1 MATGSNRQLLISAVR
16 TTTDYVLIVLYGSLM
31 LLALGASLRAG
42 LGRSQP
48 GELWGTLRYGY
59 YLTTSFY
66 FRAILFGLV
75 HFAGAWGLRRLRI
88 PRTLIALL
96 GAIAAAVLSF
106 FLVFDSARSPT
117 IPLEFIF
124 AFGYLPIPIPPF
136 LGIVYGA
143 LILPRDAAGQAPR
156 LSLRHWA
163 VLLPLALMGLST
175 VRSSGEQSATAKRE
189 PEPQVI
195 WVTWNPGLEPLTVQP
210 FGMPGTAS
218 HGWLDGPTRPGAH
231 IALTEVE
238 IDRLRLARATG
249 KMTVIGGVGN
259 EQTSRGRCI
268 LILHQQLQEP
278 FDYSRPEG
286 EASVIY
292 WQSSSSWQR
301 LPTDAPAST
310 RKGHLSASP
319 DHPEVTC
326 YDVDT
331 VPPHRPLCGS
341 SFFWTKTNGE
351 RR

>member
-16 TTTDYVLIVLYGSLM
+16 TTIDYVLVVLYGSLM

-42 LGRSQP
+42 HGRGHP

-75 HFAGAWGLRRLRI
+75 LFAGAWGLHRLRT

-96 GAIAAAVLSF
+96 GAFAAALLSF
-106 FLVFDSARSPT
+106 FLVFDRTRSPT

-124 AFGYLPIPIPPF
+124 GFGYLPIPIPPL

-143 LILPRDAAGQAPR
+143 LILHRDAAGKATR
-156 LSLRHWA
+156 LSPRHWA
-163 VLLPLALMGLST
+163 ALLPLALMGLGT
-175 VRSSGEQSATAKRE
+175 VRSVTQPAIAKRD

-195 WVTWNPGLEPLTVQP
+195 WVTWNPGREPLVVKP
-210 FGMPGTAS
+210 FDMPATAS
-218 HGWLDGPTRPGAH
+218 RGWLDGPPRPGVH
-231 IALTEVE
+231 IALTEIE
-238 IDRLRLARATG
+238 IGRLRLAGATG
-249 KMTVIGGVGN
+249 KMTVVGGVGD

-268 LILHQQLQEP
+268 LVMHQQVQEP
-278 FDYSRPEG
+278 FDYSLPEG
-286 EASVIY
+286 DASVIY
-292 WQSSSSWQR
+292 WQSSSSWER
-301 LPTDAPAST
+301 LPVDAPAST

-331 VPPHRPLCGS
+331 VPPHQPWCGS
-341 SFFWTKTNGE
+341 SFFWPKINDE
-351 RR
+351 PR